1 MPLKPPMST
10 LFPYTTLFRSRD
22 RRAGPVLRLDRA
34 GTGAGH
40 PLPRR
45 RSDHGGSSASALSP
59 VAWERIREPGLIWS
73 APREG
78 EGRMMDDA
86 RQADD
91 ARPAT
96 GRPDWAT
103 IPNAVTLLR
112 FLLLAPVC
120 WMLADGG
127 PAPLDVILLL
137 VGPE

>member
-78 EGRMMDDA
+78 GEGRMMDDA

-96 GRPDWAT
+96 EIGRASG
-103 IPNAVTLLR
+103 R
-112 FLLLAPVC
+112 ER
-120 WMLADGG
+120 GG
-127 PAPLDVILLL
+127 SWGCEA
-137 VGPE
+137 

>member
-73 APREG
+73 APRERSEEHTSELQSRG
-78 EGRMMDDA
+78 QLVCRLPLGKKSALVAAA
-86 RQADD
+86 RTA
-91 ARPAT
+91 PST
-96 GRPDWAT
+96 GCTQWD
-103 IPNAVTLLR
+103 
-112 FLLLAPVC
+112 
-120 WMLADGG
+120 
-127 PAPLDVILLL
+127 
-137 VGPE
+137 